1 MSQQLDHWRSI
12 HQELTRKLGSSKA
25 QIHISKSL
33 FVLIIGSN
41 DVLDYYGSLELRKT
55 SNPQQYMKS
64 IADKFK
70 EHLKVKIYIFYFI
83 LCYYRYDQIN
93 FRKLY

>member
-1 MSQQLDHWRSI
+1 MDGQAIPMSQQLDHWRSI

-41 DVLDYYGSLELRKT
+41 DVLDYYGSLEKLHETGTPR
-55 SNPQQYMKS
+55 
-64 IADKFK
+64 
-70 EHLKVKIYIFYFI
+70 LLIFWGAQ
-83 LCYYRYDQIN
+83 LGCTPEKREELDDP
-93 FRKLY
+93 